1 MELPVVDVDER
12 GLVVDGLLPRE
23 GVWPA
28 RPSGERLRV
37 VEVPL
42 GEVVVDVPTSVPVV
56 PLAEPV
62 VPVVP
67 VCDPAVPVVEL
78 PIVPLV
84 PVLLWSEPSVPPVVL
99 VLDWS
104 VPIVPVVVP
113 DVSAVPVVEPC
124 GEATVPCAPVE
135 APPDAEPDCASAP
148 TATTIA
154 PAAKNVATFSF
165 IVIVFSSVRGEATAR
180 PPRCEPPT
188 QGTALRSAARPAAK
202 PPEPCGTELSTG
214 HV

>member
-12 GLVVDGLLPRE
+12 GLVVDELLPRE
-23 GVWPA
+23 VVGPA

-37 VEVPL
+37 VELSL
-42 GEVVVDVPTSVPVV
+42 GEVVVDVPTSVPVL
-56 PLAEPV
+56 PLADPL

-84 PVLLWSEPSVPPVVL
+84 PVLLWSEPSVPLVLPVVL

-113 DVSAVPVVEPC
+113 DVPAVPVVEPC

-135 APPDAEPDCASAP
+135 APPDADPDCPSAP

-165 IVIVFSSVRGEATAR
+165 IVIVCSSVERRNYG
-180 PPRCEPPT
+180 
-188 QGTALRSAARPAAK
+188 AAPA
-202 PPEPCGTELSTG
+202 
-214 HV
+214 V